1 MQASMMTAAEWDTYL
16 QFSRSITS
24 DSAKGLRG
32 LQDVTEAACKRT
44 SSPLAEASEGRSAAP
59 NTEIPAIPPPPEG
72 MCALT
77 QLACNMFAR

>member
-1 MQASMMTAAEWDTYL
+1 MMTAAEWDTYL
-16 QFSRSITS
+16 QVLRSITS
-24 DSAKGLRG
+24 DSAEGLRG

-44 SSPLAEASEGRSAAP
+44 SSPAAEAGSAAP

-77 QLACNMFAR
+77 QLACTMFAR